1 MNLLTIAV
9 ILSIVLAF
17 VFTFL
22 NGMNDAANSIS
33 TIIATKVMTPMQAIL
48 WASFWE
54 FTAFIIIR
62 LVLNQQF
69 AVGNTMANFADQDVI
84 DPYLILSALVG
95 AAIWVA
101 ICTRNGMPIS
111 TSHALIG
118 GIIGAAWFL
127 KGSAVLHITPIIITL
142 AFIVLSPLIG
152 LFLGFFLEC
161 LLLRIFKNRPR
172 KRVDKF
178 FKVLQHFST
187 AAFCV
192 GHGSNDAPKTMGIIA
207 VLMASVFTTEGIGQ
221 GMQDFISNF
230 YDYNYSFVDAEGVL
244 HNHAFHIPDTLAVI
258 CYVIMSLGIL
268 IGGKRVIKTMGG
280 GLAKITPIRGFSAEF
295 AGATTLI
302 ATSFL
307 GIPVSTTHTITGGV
321 IGVGLTD
328 GVKSV
333 KWVTAKRIVLSWILT
348 IPVPLVIAG
357 VLNLLFHLLPI

>member
-1 MNLLTIAV
+1 MNLLTLAIA
-9 ILSIVLAF
+9 LSIVIAF
-17 VFTFL
+17 IFTFL

-33 TIIATKVMTPMQAIL
+33 TIIATKVMTPIQAII

-69 AVGNTMANFADQDVI
+69 AVGNTMANFADQNVI
-84 DPYLILSALVG
+84 TPYLILSALVG
-95 AAIWVA
+95 AAIWVMV
-101 ICTRNGMPIS
+101 CTRNGMPIS

-118 GIIGAAWFL
+118 GIIGAAWFVN
-127 KGSAVLHITPIIITL
+127 GSEVLHMRPIIITL

-161 LLLRIFKNRPR
+161 FFRRICKNSPR
-172 KRVDKF
+172 KKVDKV

-207 VLMASVFTTEGIGQ
+207 ILMASVFTTQGISAETKEFI
-221 GMQDFISNF
+221 GMF
-230 YDYNYSFVDAEGVL
+230 YDSSQ
-244 HNHAFHIPDTLAVI
+244 AFHIPDTLAVT
-258 CYVIMSLGIL
+258 CYIIMSLGIL
-268 IGGKRVIKTMGG
+268 IGGKNVIKTMGG
-280 GLAKITPIRGFSAEF
+280 GLAKITPVRGFSAEF

-302 ATSFL
+302 ATSFM

-333 KWVTAKRIVLSWILT
+333 KWVTARRIVLSWILT
-348 IPVPLVIAG
+348 IPVPLVISG
-357 VLNLLFHLLPI
+357 LLNLLFNLLMH

>member
-1 MNLLTIAV
+1 MNFLTLAI
-9 ILSIVLAF
+9 ILSIVIAL

-33 TIIATKVMTPMQAIL
+33 TIIATKVMTPIQAII

-54 FTAFIIIR
+54 FTAFLIIR

-69 AVGNTMANFADQDVI
+69 AVGNTMANFADI
-84 DPYLILSALVG
+84 DIINPYLILSALIG

-101 ICTRNGMPIS
+101 VCTRNGMPIS

-118 GIIGAAWFL
+118 GIIGAAWFVN
-127 KGSAVLHITPIIITL
+127 GNEVLHLKPIFITL

-161 LLLRIFKNRPR
+161 LFLRIFKNKPR
-172 KRVDKF
+172 KKVDKL

-187 AAFCV
+187 AAFCI

-207 VLMASVFTTEGIGQ
+207 VLMASVFTTHGVSPETREFIG
-221 GMQDFISNF
+221 NF
-230 YDYNYSFVDAEGVL
+230 YDSSQG
-244 HNHAFHIPDTLAVI
+244 FHIPDTLAVV
-258 CYVIMSLGIL
+258 CYIIMSLGIL
-268 IGGKRVIKTMGG
+268 IGGKNVIKTMGG

-328 GVKSV
+328 GMKSV
-333 KWVTAKRIVLSWILT
+333 KWATAKRIILSWVLT
-348 IPVPLVIAG
+348 IPVPLVIGG
-357 VLNLLFHLLPI
+357 VLNLLFHLLVK

>member
-1 MNLLTIAV
+1 MNLLTIAI
-9 ILSIVLAF
+9 ILSIVIAL

-33 TIIATKVMTPMQAIL
+33 TIIATKVMSPIQAII

-54 FTAFIIIR
+54 FTAFIFIR
-62 LVLNQQF
+62 LILNQQF
-69 AVGNTMANFADQDVI
+69 AVGNTMANFADQNVI
-84 DPYLILSALVG
+84 NPYLILSALIG

-101 ICTRNGMPIS
+101 VCTRNGMPIS

-118 GIIGAAWFL
+118 GIIGAAWFVN
-127 KGSAVLHITPIIITL
+127 GSAVLHMKPIIITL

-161 LLLRIFKNRPR
+161 LFLKIFKNRPR
-172 KRVDKF
+172 KRVDKL

-187 AAFCV
+187 AAFCI
-192 GHGSNDAPKTMGIIA
+192 GHGSNIS
-207 VLMASVFTTEGIGQ
+207 VLMASVFTTSGVSPETKEFIG
-221 GMQDFISNF
+221 NF
-230 YDYNYSFVDAEGVL
+230 YDSSL
-244 HNHAFHIPDTLAVI
+244 SFHIPDTLAVV

-268 IGGKRVIKTMGG
+268 IGGKNVIKTMGG

-302 ATSFL
+302 ATSFM

-328 GVKSV
+328 GMKSV

-348 IPVPLVIAG
+348 IPVPLVISG
-357 VLNLLFHLLPI
+357 LLNLLFNLLPI

>member
-9 ILSIVLAF
+9 ILSILLAF

-62 LVLNQQF
+62 LVFNQQF
-69 AVGNTMANFADQDVI
+69 AVGNTMANFADQNVI

-118 GIIGAAWFL
+118 GIIGAAWFVN
-127 KGSAVLHITPIIITL
+127 GSAVLHMKPILLTL

-161 LLLRIFKNRPR
+161 IFLRLFKNSSR
-172 KRVDKF
+172 
-178 FKVLQHFST
+178 
-187 AAFCV
+187 
-192 GHGSNDAPKTMGIIA
+192 TMGIIA
-207 VLMASVFTTEGIGQ
+207 VLMASVFTTEGVGQ

-230 YDYNYSFVDAEGVL
+230 YDSSQ
-244 HNHAFHIPDTLAVI
+244 AFHIPDTLAVI

-268 IGGKRVIKTMGG
+268 IGGKNVIKTMGG
-280 GLAKITPIRGFSAEF
+280 GLAKITPVRGFSAEF

-302 ATSFL
+302 ATSFM

-348 IPVPLVIAG
+348 IPVPLAIAG
-357 VLNLLFHLLPI
+357 LLNMLFHLLPI

>member
-1 MNLLTIAV
+1 MNLLTIAI
-9 ILSIVLAF
+9 ILSIVIAL

-33 TIIATKVMTPMQAIL
+33 TIIATKVMTPIQAII

-54 FTAFIIIR
+54 FTAFLIIR
-62 LVLNQQF
+62 LVFNQQF
-69 AVGNTMANFADQDVI
+69 AVGNTMANFADI
-84 DPYLILSALVG
+84 NIINPYLILSALIG

-118 GIIGAAWFL
+118 GIIGAAWFVN
-127 KGSAVLHITPIIITL
+127 GSNVLHMKPIIVTL

-161 LLLRIFKNRPR
+161 LFLKIFKNRPR
-172 KRVDKF
+172 KKVDKL

-187 AAFCV
+187 AAFCI

-207 VLMASVFTTEGIGQ
+207 VLMASVFTTQGVSPETKEFIG
-221 GMQDFISNF
+221 NF
-230 YDYNYSFVDAEGVL
+230 YDSGQG
-244 HNHAFHIPDTLAVI
+244 FHIPDTLAVV
-258 CYVIMSLGIL
+258 CYIIMSLGIL
-268 IGGKRVIKTMGG
+268 IGGKNVIKTMGG

-328 GVKSV
+328 GMKSV

-348 IPVPLVIAG
+348 IPVPLVISG
-357 VLNLLFHLLPI
+357 LLNLLLNLLPM

>member
-1 MNLLTIAV
+1 MNLLTIAI
-9 ILSIVLAF
+9 ILSIVIAL

-33 TIIATKVMTPMQAIL
+33 TIIATKVMTPIQAII

-69 AVGNTMANFADQDVI
+69 AVGNTMANFADQNVI
-84 DPYLILSALVG
+84 TPYLVLSALIG

-101 ICTRNGMPIS
+101 VCTRNGMPIS

-118 GIIGAAWFL
+118 GIIGAAWFVN
-127 KGSAVLHITPIIITL
+127 GSSVLHMKPILLTL

-161 LLLRIFKNRPR
+161 LFLKIFKNSPR
-172 KRVDKF
+172 KKVDKL

-207 VLMASVFTTEGIGQ
+207 VLMASVFTTPGVSQEMQSFIG
-221 GMQDFISNF
+221 NF
-230 YDYNYSFVDAEGVL
+230 YDSSLG
-244 HNHAFHIPDTLAVI
+244 FHIPDILAVT

-268 IGGKRVIKTMGG
+268 IGGKNVIKTMGG

-302 ATSFL
+302 ATSFM

-328 GVKSV
+328 GMKSV
-333 KWVTAKRIVLSWILT
+333 KWVTAKRIVLSWVLT
-348 IPVPLVIAG
+348 IPVPLVISG
-357 VLNLLFHLLPI
+357 LLNLLFNLLH

>member
-1 MNLLTIAV
+1 MNLLSIA
-9 ILSIVLAF
+9 ILLSIVLAF

-33 TIIATKVMTPMQAIL
+33 TIIATKVMTPIQAII

-54 FTAFIIIR
+54 FAAFLIIR

-69 AVGNTMANFADQDVI
+69 AVGNTMANFADQSI
-84 DPYLILSALVG
+84 ITPYLILSALVG

-101 ICTRNGMPIS
+101 ICTKSGMPIS

-118 GIIGAAWFL
+118 GIIGAAWFVNS
-127 KGSAVLHITPIIITL
+127 SAVLHAKPIIITL
-142 AFIVLSPLIG
+142 LFIILSPLIG

-161 LLLRIFKNRPR
+161 LMLKIFKNSPR
-172 KRVDKF
+172 KKVDKI
-178 FKVLQHFST
+178 FKALQHVST
-187 AAFCV
+187 AAFCI

-207 VLMASVFTTEGIGQ
+207 ILMASVFTTHGVSPRTQELVSLVYDGSQ
-221 GMQDFISNF
+221 G
-230 YDYNYSFVDAEGVL
+230 
-244 HNHAFHIPDTLAVI
+244 FHIPDSLAVT
-258 CYVIMSLGIL
+258 CYLIMSLGIL
-268 IGGKRVIKTMGG
+268 IGGKNVIKTMGG

-302 ATSFL
+302 VTSFL

-321 IGVGLTD
+321 IGVGLTE

-333 KWVTAKRIVLSWILT
+333 KWVTARRIVLSWILT
-348 IPVPLVIAG
+348 IPVPLVISG
-357 VLNLLFHLLPI
+357 VLNLLFNLLLP

>member
-1 MNLLTIAV
+1 MNLLTIAI
-9 ILSIVLAF
+9 ILSIVIAL

-33 TIIATKVMTPMQAIL
+33 TIIATKVMTPIQAII

-54 FTAFIIIR
+54 FTAFLIIR
-62 LVLNQQF
+62 LMFNQQF
-69 AVGNTMANFADQDVI
+69 AVGNTMANFADINVI
-84 DPYLILSALVG
+84 NPYLILSALIG

-101 ICTRNGMPIS
+101 VCTRNGMPIS

-118 GIIGAAWFL
+118 GIIGAAWFVN
-127 KGSAVLHITPIIITL
+127 GSNVLHMKPIVITL
-142 AFIVLSPLIG
+142 VFIVLSPLIG

-161 LLLRIFKNRPR
+161 FFLKVFKNKPR
-172 KRVDKF
+172 KKVDKL

-187 AAFCV
+187 AAFCI

-207 VLMASVFTTEGIGQ
+207 VLMASVFTTQGVSPETREFIG
-221 GMQDFISNF
+221 NF
-230 YDYNYSFVDAEGVL
+230 YDSSQS
-244 HNHAFHIPDTLAVI
+244 FHIPDTLAVI

-268 IGGKRVIKTMGG
+268 IGGKNVIKTMGG

-328 GVKSV
+328 GMKSV

-348 IPVPLVIAG
+348 IPVPLVISG
-357 VLNLLFHLLPI
+357 LLNLLLNLLPV

>member
-1 MNLLTIAV
+1 MNLLTIAI

-33 TIIATKVMTPMQAIL
+33 PIIATKVMTPMQAII

-54 FTAFIIIR
+54 FTAFIFIR
-62 LVLNQQF
+62 LILNQQF
-69 AVGNTMANFADQDVI
+69 AVGNTMANFADQSVI
-84 DPYLILSALVG
+84 DPFLVLSALVG

-101 ICTRNGMPIS
+101 ICTKSGMPIS

-118 GIIGAAWFL
+118 GVIGAAWFVN
-127 KGSAVLHITPIIITL
+127 GSEVLHMRPIIITL

-161 LLLRIFKNRPR
+161 LLLKIVKNMPR
-172 KRVDKF
+172 KRVDKAF
-178 FKVLQHFST
+178 RILQQLST
-187 AAFCV
+187 AAFSI

-207 VLMASVFTTEGIGQ
+207 VLMASVFTTKGVSPEMQNFIG
-221 GMQDFISNF
+221 NF
-230 YDYNYSFVDAEGVL
+230 YDSSQG
-244 HNHAFHIPDTLAVI
+244 FHIPDILAVV
-258 CYVIMSLGIL
+258 CYIIMSLGIL
-268 IGGKRVIKTMGG
+268 IGGKNVIKTMGG

-328 GVKSV
+328 GMKSV

-348 IPVPLVIAG
+348 IPVPLVIG
-357 VLNLLFHLLPI
+357 GILNLLFHLLPV

>member
-1 MNLLTIAV
+1 MNLLTIAI
-9 ILSIVLAF
+9 ILSIVIAL

-33 TIIATKVMTPMQAIL
+33 TIIATKVMTPIQAII

-54 FTAFIIIR
+54 FTAFLIIR
-62 LVLNQQF
+62 LVFNQQF
-69 AVGNTMANFADQDVI
+69 AVGNTMANFADINVI
-84 DPYLILSALVG
+84 NPYLILSALIG

-101 ICTRNGMPIS
+101 VCTRNGMPIS

-118 GIIGAAWFL
+118 GIIGAAWFVN
-127 KGSAVLHITPIIITL
+127 GSDVLHMKPIVITL

-161 LLLRIFKNRPR
+161 LFLKVFKNKPR
-172 KRVDKF
+172 KKVDRL

-187 AAFCV
+187 AAFCI

-207 VLMASVFTTEGIGQ
+207 VLMASVFTTQGVSPETQEFIG
-221 GMQDFISNF
+221 NF
-230 YDYNYSFVDAEGVL
+230 YDSSQG
-244 HNHAFHIPDTLAVI
+244 FHIPDTLAVI

-268 IGGKRVIKTMGG
+268 IGGKNVIKTMGG

-328 GVKSV
+328 GMKSV

-348 IPVPLVIAG
+348 IPVPLVISG
-357 VLNLLFHLLPI
+357 ILNLLLNLLPM

>member
-1 MNLLTIAV
+1 MNILTVAIL
-9 ILSIVLAF
+9 LSIVLAF
-17 VFTFL
+17 IFTFL

-33 TIIATKVMTPMQAIL
+33 TIIATKVMTPVQAIL

-62 LVLNQQF
+62 LVFNQQF
-69 AVGNTMANFADQDVI
+69 AVGNTMANFADQDII

-101 ICTRNGMPIS
+101 ICTKSGMPIS

-118 GIIGAAWFL
+118 GIIGAAWFVN
-127 KGSAVLHITPIIITL
+127 GSAVLHYRPILTTL

-161 LLLRIFKNRPR
+161 LLLKIFKNGQR
-172 KRVDKF
+172 KRVDKV

-187 AAFCV
+187 AAFCI

-207 VLMASVFTTEGIGQ
+207 VLMASVFTTQ
-221 GMQDFISNF
+221 GVSPAMKDFIANF
-230 YDYNYSFVDAEGVL
+230 YDSSQ
-244 HNHAFHIPDTLAVI
+244 AFHIPDTLAV
-258 CYVIMSLGIL
+258 MSLGIL
-268 IGGKRVIKTMGG
+268 IGGKNVIRTMGG

-328 GVKSV
+328 GMKSV

-357 VLNLLFHLLPI
+357 VLNLMFHLFPI

>member
-1 MNLLTIAV
+1 MNLLTIAI
-9 ILSIVLAF
+9 ILSIVIAL

-33 TIIATKVMTPMQAIL
+33 TIIATKVMSPIQAII

-54 FTAFIIIR
+54 FTAFIFIR
-62 LVLNQQF
+62 LILNQQF
-69 AVGNTMANFADQDVI
+69 AVGNTMANFADQNVI
-84 DPYLILSALVG
+84 NPYLILSALIG

-101 ICTRNGMPIS
+101 VCTRNGMPIS

-118 GIIGAAWFL
+118 GIIGAAWFVN
-127 KGSAVLHITPIIITL
+127 GSSVLHMKPIIITL

-161 LLLRIFKNRPR
+161 LFLKIFKNRPR
-172 KRVDKF
+172 KRVDKL
-178 FKVLQHFST
+178 FKVLQHLST
-187 AAFCV
+187 AAFCI

-207 VLMASVFTTEGIGQ
+207 VLMASVFTTSGVSPETKEFIG
-221 GMQDFISNF
+221 NF
-230 YDYNYSFVDAEGVL
+230 YDSSL
-244 HNHAFHIPDTLAVI
+244 PFHIPDTLAVV

-268 IGGKRVIKTMGG
+268 IGGKNVIKTMGG

-328 GVKSV
+328 GMKSV

-348 IPVPLVIAG
+348 IPVPLVISG
-357 VLNLLFHLLPI
+357 LLNLLFNLLPI

>member
-1 MNLLTIAV
+1 MNLLTIAD
-9 ILSIVLAF
+9 ILSIMLAF

-22 NGMNDAANSIS
+22 NGMNDSANSNS
-33 TIIATKVMTPMQAIL
+33 TIIATKVMTPIQAIL

-62 LVLNQQF
+62 LVLDQQF
-69 AVGNTMANFADQDVI
+69 AVGNAMANFADQKVI
-84 DPYLILSALVG
+84 NPYLILSALIG

-101 ICTRNGMPIS
+101 VCTKSGMPIS

-118 GIIGAAWFL
+118 GIIGAAWFVN
-127 KGSAVLHITPIIITL
+127 GSSVLHLKPIIITL

-161 LLLRIFKNRPR
+161 FLLRIFKNKPR
-172 KRVDKF
+172 KRVDKL

-187 AAFCV
+187 AAFCI

-207 VLMASVFTTEGIGQ
+207 VLMASVFTTDGIGQ

-230 YDYNYSFVDAEGVL
+230 YDPNYVNPNTGQ
-244 HNHAFHIPDTLAVI
+244 AFHIPDILAVI

-268 IGGKRVIKTMGG
+268 IGGKNVIKTMGG
-280 GLAKITPIRGFSAEF
+280 GLAKITPVRGFSAEF

-302 ATSFL
+302 ATSFM

-328 GVKSV
+328 GMKSV

-348 IPVPLVIAG
+348 IPVPLIIAG
-357 VLNLLFHLLPI
+357 VLNLLFHHLPV

>member
-1 MNLLTIAV
+1 MNLLTIAI

-62 LVLNQQF
+62 LVFNQQF
-69 AVGNTMANFADQDVI
+69 AVGNTMANFADQAVI

-101 ICTRNGMPIS
+101 VCTKSGMPIS

-118 GIIGAAWFL
+118 GIIGAAWFVN
-127 KGSAVLHITPIIITL
+127 GSAVLHMTPIIITL

-161 LLLRIFKNRPR
+161 FFLRIFKNTAR
-172 KRVDKF
+172 KKVDKI

-187 AAFCV
+187 AAFCI

-207 VLMASVFTTEGIGQ
+207 VLMASVFTTQ
-221 GMQDFISNF
+221 GVSPEMKAFISNF
-230 YDYNYSFVDAEGVL
+230 YDSSQS
-244 HNHAFHIPDTLAVI
+244 FHIPDILAVV
-258 CYVIMSLGIL
+258 CYIIMSLGIL
-268 IGGKRVIKTMGG
+268 IGGKNVIKTMGG

-302 ATSFL
+302 ATSFM

-328 GVKSV
+328 GMKSV

-348 IPVPLVIAG
+348 IPVPLVIGG
-357 VLNLLFHLLPI
+357 VLNLLFHLLVN

>member
-1 MNLLTIAV
+1 MNLLTIAI

-17 VFTFL
+17 IFTFL

-33 TIIATKVMTPMQAIL
+33 TIIATKVMTPIQAII

-54 FTAFIIIR
+54 FAAFIIIR

-69 AVGNTMANFADQDVI
+69 AVGNTMANFADQNVI
-84 DPYLILSALVG
+84 TPYLILSALVG
-95 AAIWVA
+95 AAIWVMV
-101 ICTRNGMPIS
+101 CTRNGMPIS

-118 GIIGAAWFL
+118 GIIGAAWFVN
-127 KGSAVLHITPIIITL
+127 GSEVLHMKPILITL

-161 LLLRIFKNRPR
+161 IFLRIFKNSPR
-172 KRVDKF
+172 KKVDKT
-178 FKVLQHFST
+178 FKMLEHFST
-187 AAFCV
+187 AAFCI

-207 VLMASVFTTEGIGQ
+207 ILMASVFTTHGVSPETKEFIG
-221 GMQDFISNF
+221 MF
-230 YDYNYSFVDAEGVL
+230 YDSSQG
-244 HNHAFHIPDTLAVI
+244 FHIPDTLAVT
-258 CYVIMSLGIL
+258 CYLIMSLGIL
-268 IGGKRVIKTMGG
+268 IGGKNVIKTMGG
-280 GLAKITPIRGFSAEF
+280 GLAKITPVRGFSAEF

-333 KWVTAKRIVLSWILT
+333 KWVTARRIVLSWILT
-348 IPVPLVIAG
+348 IPVPLVISG
-357 VLNLLFHLLPI
+357 VLNLLFNLLMH

>member
-1 MNLLTIAV
+1 MNLLTIAIV
-9 ILSIVLAF
+9 LSILIAL

-33 TIIATKVMTPMQAIL
+33 TIIATKVMTPLQAII

-54 FTAFIIIR
+54 FTAFLIIR

-69 AVGNTMANFADQDVI
+69 AVGNTMANFADIGVI
-84 DPYLILSALVG
+84 NPYLVLSALIG

-101 ICTRNGMPIS
+101 VCTRNGMPIS

-118 GIIGAAWFL
+118 GIIGAAWFVN
-127 KGSAVLHITPIIITL
+127 GSGVLHLKPILITL

-161 LLLRIFKNRPR
+161 LFLRIFKNTPR
-172 KRVDKF
+172 KKVDQL

-187 AAFCV
+187 AAFCI

-207 VLMASVFTTEGIGQ
+207 VLMASVFTTNGVSPETRAFIG
-221 GMQDFISNF
+221 NF
-230 YDYNYSFVDAEGVL
+230 YDSSL
-244 HNHAFHIPDTLAVI
+244 PFHIPDTLAVV
-258 CYVIMSLGIL
+258 CYLIMSMGIL
-268 IGGKRVIKTMGG
+268 IGGKNVIKTMGG

-348 IPVPLVIAG
+348 IPVPLVISG
-357 VLNLLFHLLPI
+357 LLNLLFNLLPI

>member
-1 MNLLTIAV
+1 MNLLTIA
-9 ILSIVLAF
+9 IIISIVLAF

-33 TIIATKVMTPMQAIL
+33 TIIATKVMTPVQAIL

-54 FTAFIIIR
+54 FAAFIIIR

-69 AVGNTMANFADQDVI
+69 AVGNTMANFAEQSVI

-95 AAIWVA
+95 AAIWVWV
-101 ICTRNGMPIS
+101 CTKSGMPIS

-118 GIIGAAWFL
+118 GIIGAAWFVN
-127 KGSAVLHITPIIITL
+127 GSNVLNIKPILITL
-142 AFIVLSPLIG
+142 VFIILSPLIG

-161 LLLRIFKNRPR
+161 FFLRIFKNSPR
-172 KRVDKF
+172 KKVDKL

-187 AAFCV
+187 AAFCI

-207 VLMASVFTTEGIGQ
+207 VLMASVFTTAEVTPGMREFIG
-221 GMQDFISNF
+221 NF
-230 YDYNYSFVDAEGVL
+230 YDSSQG
-244 HNHAFHIPDTLAVI
+244 FHIPDILAVV

-268 IGGKRVIKTMGG
+268 IGGKNVIKTMGG

-328 GVKSV
+328 GMKSV
-333 KWVTAKRIVLSWILT
+333 KWVTAKRIILSWIFT
-348 IPVPLVIAG
+348 IPVPLVIG
-357 VLNLLFHLLPI
+357 GILNLLFHFLAK

>member
-1 MNLLTIAV
+1 MNLLTIA
-9 ILSIVLAF
+9 IIISIVLAF
-17 VFTFL
+17 IFTFL

-33 TIIATKVMTPMQAIL
+33 TIIATKVMSPIQAII

-69 AVGNTMANFADQDVI
+69 AVGNTMANFADQNVI
-84 DPYLILSALVG
+84 TPYLILSALVG
-95 AAIWVA
+95 AAIWVMV
-101 ICTRNGMPIS
+101 CTRNGMPIS

-118 GIIGAAWFL
+118 GIIGAAWFVN
-127 KGSAVLHITPIIITL
+127 GSEVLHYKPILITL

-161 LLLRIFKNRPR
+161 LFLRIFKNSPR
-172 KRVDKF
+172 KKVDKI

-207 VLMASVFTTEGIGQ
+207 VLMASVFTTQGVSAETKEFIG
-221 GMQDFISNF
+221 MF
-230 YDYNYSFVDAEGVL
+230 YDSSQ
-244 HNHAFHIPDTLAVI
+244 AFHIPDTLAVT
-258 CYVIMSLGIL
+258 CYIVMSLGIL
-268 IGGKRVIKTMGG
+268 IGGKNVIKTMGG
-280 GLAKITPIRGFSAEF
+280 GLAKITPVRGFSAEF
-295 AGATTLI
+295 SGATTLI
-302 ATSFL
+302 ATSFM

-333 KWVTAKRIVLSWILT
+333 KWVTARRIVLSWILT
-348 IPVPLVIAG
+348 IPVPLVISG
-357 VLNLLFHLLPI
+357 ILNLLFNLLPV

>member
-1 MNLLTIAV
+1 MTLLTLSI
-9 ILSIVLAF
+9 ILSIIIAL

-33 TIIATKVMTPMQAIL
+33 TIIATKVMTPIQAII

-54 FTAFIIIR
+54 FTAFLIIR
-62 LVLNQQF
+62 LVFNQQF
-69 AVGNTMANFADQDVI
+69 AVGNTMANFADINVI
-84 DPYLILSALVG
+84 NPYLILSALIG

-101 ICTRNGMPIS
+101 VCTRNGMPIS

-118 GIIGAAWFL
+118 GIIGAAWFVN
-127 KGSAVLHITPIIITL
+127 GSNVLHMKPILITL
-142 AFIVLSPLIG
+142 VFIVLSPLIG

-161 LLLRIFKNRPR
+161 IFLKVFKNKPR
-172 KRVDKF
+172 KKVDKL
-178 FKVLQHFST
+178 FKALQHFST
-187 AAFCV
+187 AAFCI

-207 VLMASVFTTEGIGQ
+207 VLMASVFTTQGISPETQ
-221 GMQDFISNF
+221 KFIDNF
-230 YDYNYSFVDAEGVL
+230 YDSSQG
-244 HNHAFHIPDTLAVI
+244 FHIPDTLAVI

-268 IGGKRVIKTMGG
+268 IGGKNVIKTMGG

-328 GVKSV
+328 GMKSV

-348 IPVPLVIAG
+348 IPVPLVISG
-357 VLNLLFHLLPI
+357 LLNLLLNLLPM

>member
-1 MNLLTIAV
+1 MNLLTIAI

-33 TIIATKVMTPMQAIL
+33 TIIATKVMTPVQAII

-54 FTAFIIIR
+54 FAAFIIIR
-62 LVLNQQF
+62 LVLNKQF
-69 AVGNTMANFADQDVI
+69 AVGNTMANFAEQSVI
-84 DPYLILSALVG
+84 NPYLILSALIG
-95 AAIWVA
+95 AAIWVWV
-101 ICTRNGMPIS
+101 CTKSGMPIS

-118 GIIGAAWFL
+118 GIIGAAWFVN
-127 KGSAVLHITPIIITL
+127 GSSVLHMKPILITL
-142 AFIVLSPLIG
+142 AFIILSPLIG
-152 LFLGFFLEC
+152 LFLGFFLDC
-161 LLLRIFKNRPR
+161 LFLKIFKNKSR
-172 KRVDKF
+172 KKVDKL

-187 AAFCV
+187 AAFCI

-207 VLMASVFTTEGIGQ
+207 VLMASVFTTHGVSP
-221 GMQDFISNF
+221 GMQAFIGNF
-230 YDYNYSFVDAEGVL
+230 YDSNLG
-244 HNHAFHIPDTLAVI
+244 FHIPDILAVI

-268 IGGKRVIKTMGG
+268 IGGKNVIKTMGG

-348 IPVPLVIAG
+348 IPVPLVISG
-357 VLNLLFHLLPI
+357 VLNLLFNLLPM

>member
-1 MNLLTIAV
+1 MNLLTIAI

-17 VFTFL
+17 IFTFL

-33 TIIATKVMTPMQAIL
+33 PIIATKVMTPMQAII

-54 FTAFIIIR
+54 FMAFIFIR
-62 LVLNQQF
+62 LILNQQF
-69 AVGNTMANFADQDVI
+69 AVGNTMANFADQNVI
-84 DPYLILSALVG
+84 TPYLILSALVG
-95 AAIWVA
+95 AAIWVMV
-101 ICTRNGMPIS
+101 CTRNGMPIS

-118 GIIGAAWFL
+118 GIIGAAWFVN
-127 KGSAVLHITPIIITL
+127 GSAVLHYKPILITL

-161 LLLRIFKNRPR
+161 LFLRIFKNSPR
-172 KRVDKF
+172 KRVDKI

-187 AAFCV
+187 AAFCI

-207 VLMASVFTTEGIGQ
+207 ILMASVFTTQ
-221 GMQDFISNF
+221 GVSAETKDFIGLF
-230 YDYNYSFVDAEGVL
+230 YDHTKD
-244 HNHAFHIPDTLAVI
+244 FHIPDALAVT
-258 CYVIMSLGIL
+258 CYIIMSLGIL
-268 IGGKRVIKTMGG
+268 IGGKNVIKTMGG
-280 GLAKITPIRGFSAEF
+280 GLAKITPVRGFSAEF
-295 AGATTLI
+295 SGATTLI

-333 KWVTAKRIVLSWILT
+333 KWVTARRIVLSWILT
-348 IPVPLVIAG
+348 IPVPLVISG
-357 VLNLLFHLLPI
+357 VLNLLFNLLMQ

>member
-1 MNLLTIAV
+1 MNLLTIAI
-9 ILSIVLAF
+9 ILSIVLAL

-33 TIIATKVMTPMQAIL
+33 TIIATKVMTPLQAII

-54 FTAFIIIR
+54 FAAFIVIR

-69 AVGNTMANFADQDVI
+69 EVGNTMANFADQNVI
-84 DPYLILSALVG
+84 NPYLVLSALIG

-118 GIIGAAWFL
+118 GIIGAAWFVN
-127 KGSAVLHITPIIITL
+127 GNDVLHMKPILLTL

-161 LLLRIFKNRPR
+161 LFLKIFKNCPR
-172 KRVDKF
+172 KKVDKL

-187 AAFCV
+187 AAFCI

-207 VLMASVFTTEGIGQ
+207 ILMASVFTTQ
-221 GMQDFISNF
+221 GVSPAMQDFIRTF
-230 YDYNYSFVDAEGVL
+230 YDDTQ
-244 HNHAFHIPDTLAVI
+244 AFHIPDTLAVI
-258 CYVIMSLGIL
+258 CYIIMSLGIL
-268 IGGKRVIKTMGG
+268 IGGKNVIKTMGG
-280 GLAKITPIRGFSAEF
+280 GLSKITPIRGFSAEF

-348 IPVPLVIAG
+348 IPVPLVISG
-357 VLNLLFHLLPI
+357 VLNLLFNLLPY

>member
-9 ILSIVLAF
+9 ILSILLAF
-17 VFTFL
+17 IFTFL

-33 TIIATKVMTPMQAIL
+33 PIIATKVMTPVQAIV

-62 LVLNQQF
+62 LVLKQQF
-69 AVGNTMANFADQDVI
+69 AVSNTMANFADQSVI
-84 DPYLILSALVG
+84 TPYLVLSALMG

-101 ICTRNGMPIS
+101 ICTRIGMPIS

-118 GIIGAAWFL
+118 GIIGAAWFVN
-127 KGSAVLHITPIIITL
+127 GSSVLHMTPILLTM

-152 LFLGFFLEC
+152 LVLGFFLEC
-161 LLLRIFKNRPR
+161 LLLKICKNAQR
-172 KRVDKF
+172 KRVEKTF
-178 FKVLQHFST
+178 RILQRYSA

-207 VLMASVFTTEGIGQ
+207 VLMASVFTTPGVSPA
-221 GMQDFISNF
+221 MQDFISNF
-230 YDYNYSFVDAEGVL
+230 YDPNYVDPATG
-244 HNHAFHIPDTLAVI
+244 ASFHIPDGLAVA
-258 CYVIMSLGIL
+258 CYIIMSLGIL
-268 IGGKRVIKTMGG
+268 IGGKNVIKTMGG
-280 GLAKITPIRGFSAEF
+280 GLAKITPIKGFSAEF
-295 AGATTLI
+295 ASATTLI
-302 ATSFL
+302 ATSFM
-307 GIPVSTTHTITGGV
+307 GIPVSTTHTIPGGV

-357 VLNLLFHLLPI
+357 ILNMLFHLLPI

>member
-1 MNLLTIAV
+1 MNLLTIAI

-33 TIIATKVMTPMQAIL
+33 TIIATKVMTPVQAIL

-54 FTAFIIIR
+54 FAAFLIIR
-62 LVLNQQF
+62 FLLNQQF
-69 AVGNTMANFADQDVI
+69 AVGNTMANFADQNII

-101 ICTRNGMPIS
+101 ICTKSGMPIS

-118 GIIGAAWFL
+118 GIIGAAWFVND
-127 KGSAVLHITPIIITL
+127 SSVLHMTPILITL

-161 LLLRIFKNRPR
+161 IFLKIFKNKPR
-172 KRVDKF
+172 KKVDKL

-187 AAFCV
+187 AAFCI

-207 VLMASVFTTEGIGQ
+207 VLMASVFTTPGVSD
-221 GMQDFISNF
+221 GMKEFISNF
-230 YDYNYSFVDAEGVL
+230 YDYNYCDPVTGQA
-244 HNHAFHIPDTLAVI
+244 HAFHIPDILAVV

-268 IGGKRVIKTMGG
+268 IGGKNVIKTMGG
-280 GLAKITPIRGFSAEF
+280 GLAKITPVRGFSAEF

-302 ATSFL
+302 ATSFM

-328 GVKSV
+328 GMKSV

-348 IPVPLVIAG
+348 IPVPLIISG
-357 VLNLLFHLLPI
+357 LLNLLFHILVK

>member
-1 MNLLTIAV
+1 MNLLTIAI

-17 VFTFL
+17 IFTFL

-33 TIIATKVMTPMQAIL
+33 TIIATKVMSPMQAIL

-69 AVGNTMANFADQDVI
+69 AVGNTMANFADQNVI
-84 DPYLILSALVG
+84 TPYLILSALVG
-95 AAIWVA
+95 AAIWVMV
-101 ICTRNGMPIS
+101 CTRNGMPIS

-118 GIIGAAWFL
+118 GIIGAAWFVN
-127 KGSAVLHITPIIITL
+127 GSAVLHYMPILITL

-161 LLLRIFKNRPR
+161 LFLRIFKNSPR
-172 KRVDKF
+172 KRVDKI

-187 AAFCV
+187 AAFCI

-207 VLMASVFTTEGIGQ
+207 ILMASVFTTQ
-221 GMQDFISNF
+221 GVSAETKDFIGLF
-230 YDYNYSFVDAEGVL
+230 YDHTKD
-244 HNHAFHIPDTLAVI
+244 FHIPDALAVT
-258 CYVIMSLGIL
+258 CYIIMSLGIL
-268 IGGKRVIKTMGG
+268 IGGKNVIKTMGG
-280 GLAKITPIRGFSAEF
+280 GLAKITPVRGFSAEF
-295 AGATTLI
+295 SGATTLI

-333 KWVTAKRIVLSWILT
+333 KWVTARRIVLSWILT
-348 IPVPLVIAG
+348 IPVPLVISG
-357 VLNLLFHLLPI
+357 VLNLLFNLLMQ

>member
-1 MNLLTIAV
+1 MNLLTIAIV
-9 ILSIVLAF
+9 LSIVIAF

-33 TIIATKVMTPMQAIL
+33 TIIATKVMTPIQAII

-69 AVGNTMANFADQDVI
+69 AVGNTMANFADQNVI
-84 DPYLILSALVG
+84 TPYLILSALVG
-95 AAIWVA
+95 AAVWVMV
-101 ICTRNGMPIS
+101 CTRNGMPIS

-118 GIIGAAWFL
+118 GIIGAAWFVN
-127 KGSAVLHITPIIITL
+127 GSAVLHLKPILITL

-161 LLLRIFKNRPR
+161 LFLHIFKNSPR
-172 KRVDKF
+172 KRVDKI

-187 AAFCV
+187 AAFCI

-207 VLMASVFTTEGIGQ
+207 ILMASVFTTQ
-221 GMQDFISNF
+221 GVSPETKDFIGLF
-230 YDYNYSFVDAEGVL
+230 YDSTMD
-244 HNHAFHIPDTLAVI
+244 FHIPDTLAVA
-258 CYVIMSLGIL
+258 CYFIMSLGIL
-268 IGGKRVIKTMGG
+268 IGGKNVIKTMGG
-280 GLAKITPIRGFSAEF
+280 GLAKITPVRGFSAEF

-302 ATSFL
+302 ATSFM

-333 KWVTAKRIVLSWILT
+333 KWVTARRIVLSWILT
-348 IPVPLVIAG
+348 IPVPLVISG
-357 VLNLLFHLLPI
+357 LLNLLFNLLMH